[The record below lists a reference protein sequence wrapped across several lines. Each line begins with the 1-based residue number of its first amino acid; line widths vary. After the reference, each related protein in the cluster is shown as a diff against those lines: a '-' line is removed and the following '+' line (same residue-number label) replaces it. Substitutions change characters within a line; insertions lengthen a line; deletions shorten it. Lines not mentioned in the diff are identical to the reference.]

1 MTTMFKVDGVAY
13 PVVVEPGGLKR
24 KAAVLDGE
32 NAGRAKSGKM
42 IRDVIGTYY
51 NYTLNL
57 DTRGLDVDTYD
68 ALYEVLSAPVDY
80 HTIEMPYGQGFITF
94 QAYVANVEDTLLD
107 KSTGKTF
114 WGGMSVTFTALAPKR
129 VPQG

>member
-1 MTTMFKVDGVAY
+1 MTTLFKVDNVAY
-13 PVVVEPGGLKR
+13 PVVVEPGGLRR

-51 NYTLNL
+51 NYTLSL
-57 DTRGLDVDTYD
+57 DTRGLAVDKYD
-68 ALYEVLSAPVDY
+68 ALFEVLSAPVDY
-80 HTIEMPYGQGFITF
+80 HNIEMPYGQGTIAF
-94 QAYVANVEDTLLD
+94 QAYVSNVEDKLLD

-114 WGGMSVTFTALAPKR
+114 WGQMTVTFTALAPRR
-129 VPQG
+129 VP

>member
-68 ALYEVLSAPVDY
+68 ALYEVLSAPVDEK
-80 HTIEMPYGQGFITF
+80 IS
-94 QAYVANVEDTLLD
+94 QAPFCGHAGLGAVDCHLRGCGRPRHECERGRPRPGRL
-107 KSTGKTF
+107 
-114 WGGMSVTFTALAPKR
+114 R
-129 VPQG
+129 H